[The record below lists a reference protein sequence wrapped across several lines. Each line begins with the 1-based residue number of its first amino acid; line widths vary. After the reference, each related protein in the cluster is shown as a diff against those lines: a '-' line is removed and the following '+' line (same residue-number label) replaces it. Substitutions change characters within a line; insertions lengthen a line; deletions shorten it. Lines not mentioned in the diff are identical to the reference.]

1 VSLDSGTPQSIRQS
15 LFAYLDSLSPRNISG
30 WDLFAEIQ
38 TRTGRN
44 SYPAT
49 LLGYAREYS
58 AISGARFDCVDPERS
73 IYRFEPSAKIAGAIV
88 D

>member
-1 VSLDSGTPQSIRQS
+1 MSIRQS
-15 LFAYLDSLSPRNISG
+15 LFAYLDTLASRDISG
-30 WDLFAEIQ
+30 WQLFTEIQ
-38 TRTGRN
+38 ARTGRN

-58 AISGARFDCVDPERS
+58 AISGGRFDCVDPDRS
-73 IYRFEPSAKIAGAIV
+73 IYRFEPGAKIAGAIV